1 MDEAMYNRSAV
12 VALPP
17 CPDQFVQS
25 GVHAPWVSLCSGERQ
40 TAATPLMPSGTCTCC
55 LQGGD
60 DEGDPEKEA
69 RLFLNWMQW

>member
-1 MDEAMYNRSAV
+1 MYNRSAV

-17 CPDQFVQS
+17 CPNQFVQS
-25 GVHAPWVSLCSGERQ
+25 GVHAPWVSLRLEH
-40 TAATPLMPSGTCTCC
+40 AATPLMPSGTCMCC

-60 DEGDPEKEA
+60 DEGGPEKEA